1 MSSRP
6 LGTLRVTWLV
16 SALALRRFVNRFSPF
31 RRRARGPGR
40 GATPKKAAAGKA
52 LLGFLALLFGF
63 QAVTLTAAAIERA
76 ARVAEQSTAPDHLF
90 VHARTLRNLVDLVA
104 LGACDEGHD
113 PSEQEQSKLDA
124 AFELEGFE
132 HRDRDDRAAY
142 RHGLAQKFRAH
153 CLTPFRASEVRG
165 PGVLPTPSLWYRGA
179 GKLALPKALGVL
191 GLLLT
196 LGVMLQTVAGSG
208 RDLTEVDQRFEWLFA
223 FPVRARSLFLAR
235 MLAMALTAPL
245 VWVLIW
251 PFYGSVLFSAGYGL
265 FAVPLGALAALYVG
279 LIAAAV
285 RVLAETTLPRWLTSP
300 NVSRVQAFLGLLG
313 TLSLVPAFAVA
324 YTPGLGWLY
333 DRALRVA
340 DGWLYEPLSV
350 PLLLATGGAGALSG
364 AALLVVYGAVFA
376 LGAVTVAERMVSNGI
391 VATSGV
397 DPGSRGGP
405 QRAASG
411 AFGLRG
417 VALKELRALL
427 RDRQLRTQAFLVPV
441 LAIGAQI
448 LINPSLLRSLAGGA
462 PMIATAA
469 FGTAAFSLLTGALNG
484 LATEGQALWTLYT
497 VPVRLERLLLAK
509 VHVWVGVASSFAVLV
524 LVGLLIRSPHLVPA
538 VLPRVPLV
546 FAGVYLYAMI
556 GLGLGALGTDPL
568 ELEQRRRLKPGA
580 AYLFMLLL
588 SLFAYSIYTESLWP
602 KVVELVLSSLLA
614 YALWQKLKDHLPYL
628 LDPTEAP
635 PPSIAV
641 ADGVLAALG
650 FFAFQGI
657 FMLLFSAG
665 SEPSFEGLTLAFGAS
680 GLLVALASL
689 WFFARSR
696 VPDLMATL
704 GLVRPLARG
713 RAFELRALGIGG
725 LAGGAAAV
733 FGLGYRSLVLKVP
746 MLRALIESEPEH
758 AQKLDTSAR
767 VWLTLL
773 AVVAAP
779 LFEEFV
785 FRGILYRGFRRSFA
799 APLAALMSAVVFALV
814 HPAASALPV
823 FCMAFLAA
831 VVYERFRWLFAPI
844 ATHVTYNAVV
854 VVATLWQH

>member
-1 MSSRP
+1 VTLRP

-16 SALALRRFVNRFSPF
+16 SALALRRLVNRFSAF
-31 RRRARGPGR
+31 RRRGPGR

-76 ARVAEQSTAPDHLF
+76 SRVAEQSTAPGYLF
-90 VHARTLRNLVDLVA
+90 VHAATLRKLERLVEQ
-104 LGACDEGHD
+104 GACDK
-113 PSEQEQSKLDA
+113 SREQTDQEEAKLED

-132 HRDRDDRAAY
+132 HRDREDRAAY
-142 RHGLAQKFRAH
+142 RLGLEDAFRSR
-153 CLTPFRASEVRG
+153 CLTPFRASHVRG
-165 PGVLPTPSLWYRGA
+165 PGVLPTQSLWYRGA
-179 GKLALPKALGVL
+179 GELALPKALGVL

-196 LGVMLQTVAGSG
+196 LGVMLQTVAGAG
-208 RDLTEVDQRFEWLFA
+208 RDLTDLDQRFEWLFA

-235 MLAMALTAPL
+235 MLALALTAPL
-245 VWVLIW
+245 IWMLIW
-251 PFYGSVLFSAGYGL
+251 PFYASVLFSSGYRFFGI
-265 FAVPLGALAALYVG
+265 PLGALCALYVG
-279 LIAAAV
+279 LLSGAL
-285 RVLAETTLPRWLTSP
+285 RVLAETTLPRWLKP
-300 NVSRVQAFLGLLG
+300 RNVSRVQALLGLLG

-333 DRALRVA
+333 ERALHAA
-340 DGWLYEPLSV
+340 DGWLYAPASA
-350 PLLLATGGAGALSG
+350 PLLLAGGGSSALRGAVLI
-364 AALLVVYGAVFA
+364 VVYGAAIAF
-376 LGAVTVAERMVSNGI
+376 GAVAIAERMVSNGV
-391 VATSGV
+391 VATAGV
-397 DPGSRGGP
+397 DPGRRGAPELASR
-405 QRAASG
+405 G

-417 VALKELRALL
+417 VGLKELRALL

-448 LINPSLLRSLAGGA
+448 MLNPSLLRSLAQGA
-462 PMIATAA
+462 PVIATAA

-497 VPVRLERLLLAK
+497 VPVRLERLLLSK

-524 LVGLLIRSPHLVPA
+524 LVGLLVRSPHLVPA

-546 FAGVYLYAMI
+546 FAGVYLYAVI

-588 SLFAYSIYTESLWP
+588 SLFAYSIYTASLWP
-602 KVVELVLSSLLA
+602 KLVELVLSSLLA

-635 PPSIAV
+635 PASIAV

-657 FMLLFSAG
+657 FMLLFSVG
-665 SEPSFEGLTLAFGAS
+665 SEPSFAALTLAFAAA

-696 VPDLMATL
+696 VPNLLATL
-704 GLVRPLARG
+704 GLVRPASRG
-713 RAFELRALGIGG
+713 RAFELRALGIGV
-725 LAGGAAAV
+725 LAGGAAAM
-733 FGLGYRSLVLKVP
+733 FGLGYRSLVLRVP
-746 MLRALIESEPEH
+746 MLRELIESDAEPS
-758 AQKLDTSAR
+758 QKLDASAR
-767 VWLTLL
+767 VWLTVL

-844 ATHVTYNAVV
+844 ATHMTYNAVV
-854 VVATLWQH
+854 VAATLWKG

>member
-1 MSSRP
+1 MSPRP

-16 SALALRRFVNRFSPF
+16 SALALRRLGNRLTAW
-31 RRRARGPGR
+31 RRRGPGR

-52 LLGFLALLFGF
+52 LLGFLALLFGL
-63 QAVTLTAAAIERA
+63 QAVTLTAAAIERGA
-76 ARVAEQSTAPDHLF
+76 HVAEQSTAPGHVF
-90 VHARTLRNLVDLVA
+90 VHAATLRKLEDLA
-104 LGACDEGHD
+104 ELGACDRDRETTEK
-113 PSEQEQSKLDA
+113 EQAKLED

-142 RHGLAQKFRAH
+142 RHGLAETFRAR
-153 CLTPFRASEVRG
+153 CLTPFRASHVRG
-165 PGVLPTPSLWYRGA
+165 PGVFPTPSLWYRGA
-179 GKLALPKALGVL
+179 GELALPKALGVL
-191 GLLLT
+191 GVLLT
-196 LGVMLQTVAGSG
+196 LGVMLQTVAGAG
-208 RDLTEVDQRFEWLFA
+208 RDLADVDQRFEWLFA

-245 VWVLIW
+245 VWMLIW
-251 PFYGSVLFSAGYGL
+251 PFYGSVLFSAGYGVL
-265 FAVPLGALAALYVG
+265 AIPLGALSALYVG
-279 LIAAAV
+279 MLSGAV
-285 RVLAETTLPRWLTSP
+285 RVLAETTLPRWLSSP

-333 DRALRVA
+333 DRALRMA

-350 PLLLATGGAGALSG
+350 PLLLAGGRPGALRG
-364 AALLVVYGAVFA
+364 ALLTVVYGAVIA
-376 LGAVTVAERMVSNGI
+376 LGAVAIAERMVSNGI
-391 VATSGV
+391 VAAGGT
-397 DPGSRGGP
+397 DPGRRGGP
-405 QRAASG
+405 QRTSSG

-417 VALKELRALL
+417 VGLKELRALL

-448 LINPSLLRSLAGGA
+448 LLNPSLLRSLAQGA
-462 PMIATAA
+462 PIIATAA

-509 VHVWVGVASSFAVLV
+509 VHVWVGVASSFALLV
-524 LVGLLIRSPHLVPA
+524 LVGLLVRSPHLIPA
-538 VLPRVPLV
+538 ILPRVPLV

-588 SLFAYSIYTESLWP
+588 SLFAYSIYTASLWP
-602 KVVELVLSSLLA
+602 KVVELALSSLLA

-665 SEPSFEGLTLAFGAS
+665 REPSFESLTLAFAAA

-696 VPDLMATL
+696 VPDLLSTL
-704 GLVRPLARG
+704 GLVRPATRG
-713 RAFELRALGIGG
+713 RAFELRALGIGV

-733 FGLGYRSLVLKVP
+733 LGLAYRSLVLEVP
-746 MLRALIESEPEH
+746 LLRGLLDADPEQS
-758 AQKLDTSAR
+758 QKLDASAR
-767 VWLTLL
+767 VWLTVL

-854 VVATLWQH
+854 VVATLWR